1 MDHKLLLKEIRNKKF
16 EKIYFL
22 HGEEP
27 YFIDVLTKA
36 IQDNALEESER
47 DFNQSI
53 LYGKDAEVLS
63 LISELKSYPMMAE
76 RRLVILKEAQYF
88 KAIEQLESYLENPA
102 NSTIFVICYKYKTFD
117 ARKKT
122 LKNAL
127 KNGVVFKS
135 EKVKEYQLAEWIQ
148 QYIKTIG
155 YELTS
160 KACMLLIESLGN
172 DLGRIVK
179 ELEKLAVL
187 IEKGTIINEN
197 HIEENIGISKDY
209 NVFELTNAV
218 ANKDNLKALKIVDYF
233 EHNPKAADLVFVISN
248 LFKFFSQIM
257 RIHFLPNKSREAV
270 AQALGVH
277 PFVAGELTNAK
288 NKYDPRKIA
297 ANIALIHEYDLKSKG
312 VGNTSATQGELMRE
326 MVYQLIH

>member
-148 QYIKTIG
+148 QYIKTTG

-179 ELEKLAVL
+179 ELEKLGVL

-270 AQALGVH
+270 ARALGVH

-312 VGNTSATQGELMRE
+312 VRNTSATQGELMRE

>member
-76 RRLVILKEAQYF
+76 RRLVIIKEAQYF

-148 QYIKTIG
+148 QYMKTTG

-233 EHNPKAADLVFVISN
+233 DHNPKAADLVFVISN

-270 AQALGVH
+270 ARALGVH

>member
-1 MDHKLLLKEIRNKKF
+1 MDYKLILKEIRNKKF

-36 IQDNALEESER
+36 IQENALEESER

-53 LYGKDAEVLS
+53 LYGKDAELLS
-63 LISELKSYPMMAE
+63 LVSELKSYPMMAE
-76 RRLVILKEAQYF
+76 RRLVILKEAQDF
-88 KAIEQLESYLENPA
+88 KALELLEPYLENPVTT
-102 NSTIFVICYKYKTFD
+102 TIFVVCYKYKTFD

-148 QYIKTIG
+148 QNVKATG
-155 YELTS
+155 YEMTS
-160 KACMLLIESLGN
+160 KACMLMVESLGN

-187 IEKGTIINEN
+187 IEKGSTINDK

-297 ANIALIHEYDLKSKG
+297 VNIALIHEYDLKSKG

-326 MVYQLIH
+326 LVYQLIH

>member
-88 KAIEQLESYLENPA
+88 KAIEQLESYLENPVT
-102 NSTIFVICYKYKTFD
+102 STIFVICYKYKTFD

-148 QYIKTIG
+148 QNVKSSG
-155 YELTS
+155 YEMTS
-160 KACMLLIESLGN
+160 KACMLMVESLGN

-233 EHNPKAADLVFVISN
+233 DHNPKAADLVFVISN

>member
-148 QYIKTIG
+148 QYIKTTG

-233 EHNPKAADLVFVISN
+233 DHNPKAADLVFVISN

>member
-16 EKIYFL
+16 EKTYFL

-88 KAIEQLESYLENPA
+88 KAIEQLESYLENPVT
-102 NSTIFVICYKYKTFD
+102 STIFVICYKYKTFD

-148 QYIKTIG
+148 QYIKTTG
-155 YELTS
+155 YEMTS
-160 KACMLLIESLGN
+160 KACMLMVESLGN

-187 IEKGTIINEN
+187 IEKGTTINDK

-270 AQALGVH
+270 AKALGVH

>member
-148 QYIKTIG
+148 QNVKSSG
-155 YELTS
+155 YEMTS
-160 KACMLLIESLGN
+160 KACMLMVESLGN

-270 AQALGVH
+270 AKALGVH

>member
-148 QYIKTIG
+148 QYIKTTG

-197 HIEENIGISKDY
+197 HIEDNIGISKDY

-270 AQALGVH
+270 AKALGVH
-277 PFVAGELTNAK
+277 PFVAGELANAK

-312 VGNTSATQGELMRE
+312 VGNTSTTQGELMRE

>member
-148 QYIKTIG
+148 QYIKTTG

-179 ELEKLAVL
+179 ELEKLGVL

-270 AQALGVH
+270 AKALGVH

>member
-148 QYIKTIG
+148 QYIKTTG

-270 AQALGVH
+270 AKALGVH

-297 ANIALIHEYDLKSKG
+297 ANITLIHEYDLKSKG

>member
-148 QYIKTIG
+148 QYIKTTG

-187 IEKGTIINEN
+187 IEKGTTINDK

-270 AQALGVH
+270 AKALGVH

-312 VGNTSATQGELMRE
+312 VGNTSAIQG
-326 MVYQLIH
+326 

>member
-117 ARKKT
+117 ARKKI

-148 QYIKTIG
+148 QYIKTTG

-233 EHNPKAADLVFVISN
+233 DHNPKAADLVFVISN

-270 AQALGVH
+270 ARALGVH

>member
-88 KAIEQLESYLENPA
+88 KAIEQLESYLENPS

-148 QYIKTIG
+148 QYIKTTG

-218 ANKDNLKALKIVDYF
+218 ANKDNFKALKIVDYF

-312 VGNTSATQGELMRE
+312 VGNTSTTQGELMRE

>member
-36 IQDNALEESER
+36 IKDNALEESER

-102 NSTIFVICYKYKTFD
+102 KSTIFVICYKYKTFD

-148 QYIKTIG
+148 QYIKTTG

-197 HIEENIGISKDY
+197 HIEDNIGISKDY

-270 AQALGVH
+270 AKALGVH

-312 VGNTSATQGELMRE
+312 VGNTSTTQGELMRE

>member
-88 KAIEQLESYLENPA
+88 KAIEQLESYLENPVT
-102 NSTIFVICYKYKTFD
+102 STIFVICYKYKTFD

-148 QYIKTIG
+148 QYIKTTG

-297 ANIALIHEYDLKSKG
+297 ANITLIHEYDLKSKG

>member
-53 LYGKDAEVLS
+53 LYGKDTEVLS

-76 RRLVILKEAQYF
+76 RRLVIIKEAQYF

-148 QYIKTIG
+148 QYIKTTG

-270 AQALGVH
+270 AKALGVH

>member
-148 QYIKTIG
+148 QYIKTTG

-233 EHNPKAADLVFVISN
+233 DHNPKAADLVFVISN

-257 RIHFLPNKSREAV
+257 RIHFLPNKSREVV

>member
-148 QYIKTIG
+148 QYIKTTG

-179 ELEKLAVL
+179 ELEKLTVL

-270 AQALGVH
+270 ARALGVH

>member
-22 HGEEP
+22 HAEEP

-148 QYIKTIG
+148 QYIKTTG

-160 KACMLLIESLGN
+160 KACMILIESLGN

-233 EHNPKAADLVFVISN
+233 EHNPKAADLLFVISN

-270 AQALGVH
+270 ARALGVH

>member
-27 YFIDVLTKA
+27 YFIDILTKA

-148 QYIKTIG
+148 QYIKTTG

-312 VGNTSATQGELMRE
+312 VGNTSTTQGELMRE

>member
-88 KAIEQLESYLENPA
+88 KAIEQLESYLENPVT
-102 NSTIFVICYKYKTFD
+102 STIFVICYKYKTFD

-148 QYIKTIG
+148 QNVKSSG
-155 YELTS
+155 YEMTS
-160 KACMLLIESLGN
+160 KACMLMVESLGN

-187 IEKGTIINEN
+187 IEKGTTINDK

-297 ANIALIHEYDLKSKG
+297 ANITLIHEYDLKSKG

>member
-76 RRLVILKEAQYF
+76 RRLVIIKEAQYF

-117 ARKKT
+117 ARKN

-148 QYIKTIG
+148 QYIKTTG

-270 AQALGVH
+270 ARALGVH

>member
-148 QYIKTIG
+148 QYIKTTG

-270 AQALGVH
+270 AKALGVH

-288 NKYDPRKIA
+288 NKYEPRKIA

>member
-1 MDHKLLLKEIRNKKF
+1 MDHKLLLKEIRNKKL

-148 QYIKTIG
+148 QYIKTTG

-233 EHNPKAADLVFVISN
+233 DHNPKAADLVFVISN

-312 VGNTSATQGELMRE
+312 VGNTSATQGDLMRE

>member
-1 MDHKLLLKEIRNKKF
+1 MDYKLLLKEIRNKKF

-36 IQDNALEESER
+36 IQENALEESER

-88 KAIEQLESYLENPA
+88 KAIEQLESYLENPVT
-102 NSTIFVICYKYKTFD
+102 STIFVICYKYKTFD

-148 QYIKTIG
+148 QNVKSSG
-155 YELTS
+155 YEMTS
-160 KACMLLIESLGN
+160 KACMLMVESLGN

-187 IEKGTIINEN
+187 IEKGTTINDK

-270 AQALGVH
+270 AKALGVH

-312 VGNTSATQGELMRE
+312 VGNTSAIQGELMRE

>member
-148 QYIKTIG
+148 QYIKTKG

-270 AQALGVH
+270 ARALGVH

>member
-1 MDHKLLLKEIRNKKF
+1 MDYKLLLKEIRNKKF

-36 IQDNALEESER
+36 IQENALEESER

-88 KAIEQLESYLENPA
+88 KAIEQLESYLENPVT
-102 NSTIFVICYKYKTFD
+102 STIFVICYKYKTFD

-148 QYIKTIG
+148 QNVKSSG
-155 YELTS
+155 YEMTS
-160 KACMLLIESLGN
+160 KACMLMVESLGN

-187 IEKGTIINEN
+187 IEKGTTINDK

-270 AQALGVH
+270 AKALGVH

-312 VGNTSATQGELMRE
+312 VRNTSATQGELMRE
-326 MVYQLIH
+326 LVYQLIH

>member
-88 KAIEQLESYLENPA
+88 KAIEQLESYLENPS

-148 QYIKTIG
+148 QYIKTTG

-218 ANKDNLKALKIVDYF
+218 ANKDNFKALKIVDYF

>member
-148 QYIKTIG
+148 QYIKTTG

-160 KACMLLIESLGN
+160 KAWMLLIESLGN

>member
-36 IQDNALEESER
+36 IQENALEESER

-53 LYGKDAEVLS
+53 LYGKDAELLS
-63 LISELKSYPMMAE
+63 LVSELKSYPMMAE
-76 RRLVILKEAQYF
+76 RRLVILKEAQDF
-88 KAIEQLESYLENPA
+88 KALELLESYLENPVTT
-102 NSTIFVICYKYKTFD
+102 TIFVVCYKYKTFD

-135 EKVKEYQLAEWIQ
+135 EKVKEYQLAEWLQ
-148 QYIKTIG
+148 QNVKATG
-155 YELTS
+155 YEMTS
-160 KACMLLIESLGN
+160 KACMLMIESLGN

-233 EHNPKAADLVFVISN
+233 EHNPKAGELVFVISN

-257 RIHFLPNKSREAV
+257 RSHFLPNKSREAV

-297 ANIALIHEYDLKSKG
+297 SNIALIHEYDLKSKG

-326 MVYQLIH
+326 LVYQLIH

>member
-148 QYIKTIG
+148 QYIKTTG

-197 HIEENIGISKDY
+197 HIEDNIGISKDY

-270 AQALGVH
+270 AKALGVH

>member
-117 ARKKT
+117 TRKKT

-148 QYIKTIG
+148 QYIKTTG

-270 AQALGVH
+270 ARALGVH

>member
-1 MDHKLLLKEIRNKKF
+1 MDYKLLLKEIRNKKF

-36 IQDNALEESER
+36 IQENALEESER

-88 KAIEQLESYLENPA
+88 KAIEQLESYLENPVT
-102 NSTIFVICYKYKTFD
+102 STIFVICYKYKTFD

-148 QYIKTIG
+148 QYIKTTG

-187 IEKGTIINEN
+187 IEKGTTINDK

-270 AQALGVH
+270 AKALGVH